1 MPDPA
6 TYRPAPGSIPV
17 EPGVYRFRDPR
28 GRVIYVGKAKSL
40 RSRLNS
46 YFADLSALA
55 PRTRQMVTTAGSV
68 EWTVVSTEVEALQLE
83 YNWIKEFDPR
93 FNIRYR
99 DDKSYPV
106 LAVTLNEEYPRLFV
120 YRGPRR
126 KGVRYFGPYSHAWAI
141 RETLD
146 LLTRVF
152 PARTCSGGVF
162 KRHSQIDRPC
172 LLGYIDKCSAP
183 CVGKVT
189 ADQHRRIVE
198 DFCDFLAGKT
208 DRLVRDLEKQMN
220 AAAEELDFE
229 RAARL
234 RDDIGALRR
243 ALEKQTVVF
252 GDGTDA
258 DVVAFADDE
267 LEAAVQ
273 VFHVRGGR
281 VRGQRGWV
289 VEKSTEPEAT
299 NVPEPEATNVPEPGT
314 EGQAYLVEQFLTQFY
329 GDQAELGGATDE
341 ATTAVPREVLVPVLP
356 DNADELTTWLTE
368 LRGSRVR
375 LRVPIRGDKKVL
387 AETVHRNAQEA
398 LAQHKLKRAGDFNAR
413 SAALQSIQ
421 DFLGLADAPLR
432 IECVDIS
439 HVQGTDVVASLVVF
453 EDGLP
458 RKSDYRHYSIREAAG
473 DGRSDDVA
481 SIAEV
486 TRRRFAR
493 HIADAEQPMV
503 AEGKSRKFA
512 YPPNLFVVDG
522 GAPQV
527 NAAAAVLDDMGITDV
542 AVIGLAKR
550 LEEVWV
556 PAEPDPVI
564 MPRTSEGLYLLQR
577 VRDEAHR
584 FAITFHRSKRSK
596 RMTASALD
604 SVRGL
609 GEHRRKAL
617 VTHFGSVARLQAAS
631 VEEITAVPG
640 IGAATARAVLAALGG
655 PADAVSDT
663 PADVLNNDR
672 DQTRDDQSDRT
683 TEQQTT
689 G

>member
-1 MPDPA
+1 VPDPA

-17 EPGVYRFRDPR
+17 EPGVYRFRDPH

-46 YFADLSALA
+46 YFADISGLA
-55 PRTRQMVTTAGSV
+55 PRTRQMVMAAGSV
-68 EWTVVSTEVEALQLE
+68 EWTVVNTEVEALQLE

-106 LAVTLNEEYPRLFV
+106 LAVTLNEEYPRLMV

-152 PARTCSGGVF
+152 PSRTCSAGVF
-162 KRHSQIDRPC
+162 KRHKQIDRPC

-183 CVGKVT
+183 CIGRVS
-189 ADQHRRIVE
+189 AEEHRKIVL
-198 DFCDFLAGKT
+198 DFCDFLSGKT
-208 DRLVRDLEKQMN
+208 DRLARDMEHQMN
-220 AAAEELDFE
+220 DAAQKLDFE

-234 RDDIGALRR
+234 RDNISALKR

-281 VRGQRGWV
+281 VRGQRGWI
-289 VEKSTEPEAT
+289 VEKSGDPEDS
-299 NVPEPEATNVPEPGT
+299 
-314 EGQAYLVEQFLTQFY
+314 GQAHLVEQFLTQFY
-329 GDQAELGGATDE
+329 GDQVALDGAADE
-341 ATTAVPREVLVPVLP
+341 SMNPVPRQILVPVMP
-356 DNADELTTWLTE
+356 GNVDELETWLCQ
-368 LRGSRVR
+368 LRGSRVA
-375 LRVPIRGDKKVL
+375 LRVPMRGDKKAL
-387 AETVHRNAQEA
+387 AETVRRNALDA
-398 LAQHKLKRAGDFNAR
+398 LTQHKLKRAGDFTAR

-421 DFLGLADAPLR
+421 EALGLADAPLR

-458 RKSDYRHYSIREAAG
+458 RKSDYRHYAIREAAG
-473 DGRSDDVA
+473 EGRSNDVA
-481 SIAEV
+481 SIVEV

-493 HIADAEQPMV
+493 HVSDLQNTSV
-503 AEGKSRKFA
+503 LTAEGKSRRFA

-527 NAAAAVLDDMGITDV
+527 NAAAAVLDELGVTDV

-556 PAEPDPVI
+556 PSEPDPVI
-564 MPRTSEGLYLLQR
+564 MPRNSEGLYLLQR

-584 FAITFHRSKRSK
+584 FAISYHRSKRSK

-604 SVRGL
+604 TVRGL

-617 VTHFGSVARLQAAS
+617 VTHFGSVARLSQAS
-631 VEEITAVPG
+631 VEEITSVPG
-640 IGAATARAVLAALGG
+640 IGVATAKAVLEALGVG
-655 PADAVSDT
+655 ADSSAPAAVIG
-663 PADVLNNDR
+663 
-672 DQTRDDQSDRT
+672 DDQSRAS
-683 TEQQTT
+683 

>member
-17 EPGVYRFRDPR
+17 EPGVYRFRDPH

-46 YFADLSALA
+46 YFADVVNLA
-55 PRTRQMVTTAGSV
+55 PRTRQMVMSAGSV
-68 EWTVVSTEVEALQLE
+68 EWTVVNTEVEALQLE

-106 LAVTLNEEYPRLFV
+106 LAVTLNEEYPRLMV
-120 YRGPRR
+120 YRGVRR

-152 PARTCSGGVF
+152 PARTCSAGVF

-183 CVGKVT
+183 CIGRVS
-189 ADQHRRIVE
+189 ADEHRQIVL

-208 DRLVRDLEKQMN
+208 DRLVRDMEQQMN
-220 AAAEELDFE
+220 EAAAELDFE

-234 RDDIGALRR
+234 RDDIGALKR
-243 ALEKQTVVF
+243 ALEKQAVVF

-281 VRGQRGWV
+281 VRGQRGWI
-289 VEKSTEPEAT
+289 VEKSG
-299 NVPEPEATNVPEPGT
+299 EPG
-314 EGQAYLVEQFLTQFY
+314 ESSQERLVEQFLTQFY
-329 GDQAELGGATDE
+329 GDQAELDGASDSGGDE
-341 ATTAVPREVLVPVLP
+341 STNPVPRQVLVPCLP
-356 DNADELTTWLTE
+356 GNADELAAWLTQ
-368 LRGSRVR
+368 LRGSRVS
-375 LRVPIRGDKKVL
+375 LRVPRRGDKRAL
-387 AETVHRNAQEA
+387 AETVRRNAQDA
-398 LAQHKLKRAGDFNAR
+398 LTQHKLKRAGDFTAR
-413 SAALQSIQ
+413 TAALQSIQ
-421 DFLGLADAPLR
+421 DALGLADAPLR

-458 RKSDYRHYSIREAAG
+458 RKSDYRHYAIREAAG
-473 DGRSDDVA
+473 EGRSNDVA

-486 TRRRFAR
+486 TRRRFYR
-493 HIADAEQPMV
+493 HLHDISHPTELAP
-503 AEGKSRKFA
+503 EGNSRKFA

-527 NAAAAVLDDMGITDV
+527 NAAQSVLDELGVTDV

-556 PAEPDPVI
+556 PAEPDPLI
-564 MPRTSEGLYLLQR
+564 MPRNSEGLYLLQR

-584 FAITFHRSKRSK
+584 FAIAYHRSKRSK

-617 VTHFGSVARLQAAS
+617 VTHFGSVARLKEAS
-631 VEEITAVPG
+631 IEEITAIPG
-640 IGAATARAVLAALGG
+640 IGVATARAVLDALGRPSESHAPEAAIG
-655 PADAVSDT
+655 
-663 PADVLNNDR
+663 N
-672 DQTRDDQSDRT
+672 DQTKAS
-683 TEQQTT
+683 

>member
-17 EPGVYRFRDPR
+17 EPGVYRFRDPH

-46 YFADLSALA
+46 YFADLSGLA
-55 PRTRQMVTTAGSV
+55 PRTRQMVMTAASV
-68 EWTVVSTEVEALQLE
+68 EWTVVTTEVEALQLE

-106 LAVTLNEEYPRLFV
+106 LAVTLNEEYPRLKV

-152 PARTCSGGVF
+152 PARTCSNGVF

-183 CVGKVT
+183 CVGRVS
-189 ADQHRRIVE
+189 AEEHRRIVG

-208 DRLVRDLEKQMN
+208 DRLIREMEQQMN

-234 RDDIGALRR
+234 RDNIGAMRR
-243 ALEKQTVVF
+243 AMEKQTVVF

-258 DVVAFADDE
+258 DVVAFADDD

-289 VEKSTEPEAT
+289 IEKSG
-299 NVPEPEATNVPEPGT
+299 EPGEST
-314 EGQAYLVEQFLTQFY
+314 LEYLVEQFLTQFY
-329 GDQAELGGATDE
+329 GDQAELRGAADEGGDE
-341 ATTAVPREVLVPVLP
+341 ATNPVPKQVLVPVLP
-356 DNADELTTWLTE
+356 DTAHELETWLCQ
-368 LRGSRVR
+368 LRGSRVA
-375 LRVPIRGDKKVL
+375 LRVPQRGDKRAL
-387 AETVHRNAQEA
+387 AETVKRNAEQA
-398 LAQHKLKRAGDFNAR
+398 LNQHKLKRAGDFNAR

-421 DFLGLADAPLR
+421 DALGLEDAPLR

-458 RKSDYRHYSIREAAG
+458 RKSDYRHYAIREAAG

-486 TRRRFAR
+486 TRRRFYR
-493 HIADAEQPMV
+493 HLRDSQGHQPGEMTAAGEV
-503 AEGKSRKFA
+503 AAGAAPEGRSRRFA

-527 NAAAAVLDDMGITDV
+527 NAAQAVLDDLGVTDV

-564 MPRTSEGLYLLQR
+564 MPRNSDGLYLLQR

-584 FAITFHRSKRSK
+584 FAISYHRSKRSK

-617 VTHFGSVARLQAAS
+617 VTHFGSLARLKQAT

-640 IGAATARAVLAALGG
+640 IGAATARAVLDALGAQTPPDSG
-655 PADAVSDT
+655 APEAVIG
-663 PADVLNNDR
+663 N
-672 DQTRDDQSDRT
+672 DQSRAS
-683 TEQQTT
+683 

>member
-17 EPGVYRFRDPR
+17 EPGVYRFRDPH

-46 YFADLSALA
+46 YFADISGLA
-55 PRTRQMVTTAGSV
+55 PRTRQMVMTAASV
-68 EWTVVSTEVEALQLE
+68 EWTVVGTEVEALQLE

-106 LAVTLNEEYPRLFV
+106 LAVTLNEEYPRLKV

-141 RETLD
+141 RETVD

-152 PARTCSGGVF
+152 PARTCSNGVF

-183 CVGKVT
+183 CVGRVS
-189 ADQHRRIVE
+189 AEQHRQIVL

-208 DRLVRDLEKQMN
+208 DKLIREMEQQMT

-234 RDDIGALRR
+234 RDNIGAMRR
-243 ALEKQTVVF
+243 AMEKQTVVL

-289 VEKSTEPEAT
+289 IEKSG
-299 NVPEPEATNVPEPGT
+299 EPGEST
-314 EGQAYLVEQFLTQFY
+314 LEYLVEQFLTQFY
-329 GDQAELGGATDE
+329 GDQAELGSAGDAGGDE
-341 ATTAVPREVLVPVLP
+341 ATNPVPKQVLVPVLP
-356 DNADELTTWLTE
+356 ETAHELETWLSQ
-368 LRGSRVR
+368 LRGSRVA
-375 LRVPIRGDKKVL
+375 LRVPQRGDKRAL
-387 AETVHRNAQEA
+387 AETVKRNAEGA
-398 LAQHKLKRAGDFNAR
+398 LNQHKLKRAGDFTAR

-421 DFLGLADAPLR
+421 ENLGLQDAPLR
-432 IECVDIS
+432 IECIDIS

-458 RKSDYRHYSIREAAG
+458 RKSDYRHFAIREAAG

-486 TRRRFAR
+486 TRRRFHR
-493 HIADAEQPMV
+493 HLRDTQEPGELV
-503 AEGKSRKFA
+503 AEGRSRKFA

-527 NAAAAVLDDMGITDV
+527 NAAQAVLDELGITDV

-556 PAEPDPVI
+556 PSQDGSAAEPIIFSRNSD
-564 MPRTSEGLYLLQR
+564 GLYLLQR

-584 FAITFHRSKRSK
+584 FAISYHRSKRSK

-617 VTHFGSVARLQAAS
+617 VTHFGSLARLKQAT
-631 VEEITAVPG
+631 VEEITEVPG
-640 IGAATARAVLAALGG
+640 IGAATARAVLEALGTEPPPEPG
-655 PADAVSDT
+655 AEAPPDSGAAAAVMG
-663 PADVLNNDR
+663 N
-672 DQTRDDQSDRT
+672 DQSRVP
-683 TEQQTT
+683 

>member
-17 EPGVYRFRDPR
+17 EPGVYRFRDPH

-46 YFADLSALA
+46 YFADLSGLA
-55 PRTRQMVTTAGSV
+55 PRTRQMVMTAASV
-68 EWTVVSTEVEALQLE
+68 EWTVVGTEVEALQLE

-106 LAVTLNEEYPRLFV
+106 LAVTLNEEYPRLKV

-152 PARTCSGGVF
+152 PARTCSNGVF
-162 KRHSQIDRPC
+162 KRHSQIGRPC

-183 CVGKVT
+183 CVGRVS
-189 ADQHRRIVE
+189 AEEHRRIVL

-208 DRLVRDLEKQMN
+208 DRLIREMEHQMN

-234 RDDIGALRR
+234 RDNIGAMKR
-243 ALEKQTVVF
+243 AMEKQTVVF

-289 VEKSTEPEAT
+289 IEKSG
-299 NVPEPEATNVPEPGT
+299 EPGEST
-314 EGQAYLVEQFLTQFY
+314 LEYLVEQFLTQFY
-329 GDQAELGGATDE
+329 GDQAELGGAADE
-341 ATTAVPREVLVPVLP
+341 ATNPVPKQVLVPVLP
-356 DNADELTTWLTE
+356 DTAQELETWLSQ
-368 LRGSRVR
+368 LRGSRVTV
-375 LRVPIRGDKKVL
+375 RVPQRGDKRAL
-387 AETVHRNAQEA
+387 AETVKRNAEGA
-398 LAQHKLKRAGDFNAR
+398 LNQHKLKRAGDFTAR

-421 DFLGLADAPLR
+421 DALGLEDAPLR

-458 RKSDYRHYSIREAAG
+458 RKSDYRHYAIKEAAG

-486 TRRRFAR
+486 TRRRFYR
-493 HIADAEQPMV
+493 HLRDIEEPAEPTN
-503 AEGKSRKFA
+503 EDGRPRKFA

-527 NAAAAVLDDMGITDV
+527 NAAQAVLDDMGVTDV

-556 PAEPDPVI
+556 PSEVDPLI
-564 MPRTSEGLYLLQR
+564 FPRNSDGLYLLQR

-584 FAITFHRSKRSK
+584 FAISFHRSKRSK

-617 VTHFGSVARLQAAS
+617 VTHFGSLARLKQAS
-631 VEEITAVPG
+631 VDEITSVPG
-640 IGAATARAVLAALGG
+640 IGAATARAVLEALGVETE
-655 PADAVSDT
+655 AS
-663 PADVLNNDR
+663 ADVIGD
-672 DQTRDDQSDRT
+672 DQTKVS
-683 TEQQTT
+683 